1 MTTPG
6 DQEPRDPQTTPA
18 ATGGG
23 ALFSVGPD
31 ERPDCT
37 VCAAPVESGASA
49 ICSGCAEPFHLV
61 LTDEAPTG
69 DGSAND
75 VAGKNCG
82 EVWLNEE
89 FLALEF
95 GCARCLAVARGAPP
109 PPPAGPPPGH
119 DATYRATRGASRGV
133 TSSGPVR
140 RQGLSARDIVRRRRR

>member
-6 DQEPRDPQTTPA
+6 GDQPRDPQATPA

-23 ALFSVGPD
+23 ALFGVGPG

-61 LTDEAPTG
+61 LTNEAAT
-69 DGSAND
+69 NE

-95 GCARCLAVARGAPP
+95 GCARCLAVARGQAPP
-109 PPPAGPPPGH
+109 SPVPPVPPPA
-119 DATYRATRGASRGV
+119 RAPAHGV

-140 RQGLSARDIVRRRRR
+140 RQGLSAREIVRRRRR

>member
-1 MTTPG
+1 MTTPDG
-6 DQEPRDPQTTPA
+6 DQPRDPQATPA

-23 ALFSVGPD
+23 ALFGVGPG

-49 ICSGCAEPFHLV
+49 FCSECAEPFHLV
-61 LTDEAPTG
+61 LTNEAATN
-69 DGSAND
+69 DGSADD

-109 PPPAGPPPGH
+109 PPAAPPSHGSL
-119 DATYRATRGASRGV
+119 RSASRGV

-140 RQGLSARDIVRRRRR
+140 RQGLSAREIVRRRRR